1 MKVTFVL
8 DNVRS
13 AFNVGSVFRTADGL
27 GFNIHLIGITP
38 IPGQD
43 KKLEKTSLK
52 SLDYVDNL
60 YFRSHDDWI
69 QYIQNINKLI
79 LVVENYDTE
88 KTISIF
94 DIPDFIDLQGYAN
107 IFIVLGHEINGVGN
121 PIIGIADYILRI
133 PMYGRKNSL
142 NVATCA
148 GIVGYFIKLG
158 IFRQSLLKSSLW
170 QEKPHKP

>member
-13 AFNVGSVFRTADGL
+13 AFNVGSIFRTADGL

-43 KKLEKTSLK
+43 KKLEKTSLNA
-52 SLDYVDNL
+52 LDYVENL
-60 YFRSHDDWI
+60 YFRSHDDWV

-79 LVVENYDTE
+79 LVIENYDTE
-88 KTISIF
+88 KTVSLF
-94 DIPDFIDLQGYAN
+94 DIHGIDLQGYTN
-107 IFIVLGHEINGVGN
+107 IFIVLGHEINGVAN
-121 PIIGIADYILRI
+121 PIIGIADYIVKI
-133 PMYGRKNSL
+133 PMYGKKNSL

-148 GIVGYFIKLG
+148 GIIGYFLKSRI
-158 IFRQSLLKSSLW
+158 IRQSLLQSFFR
-170 QEKPHKP
+170 